1 MKVTLYKTPPY
12 MDRKINDEKSTPEA
26 RAERLKRVRN
36 LANLS
41 RIEMCEG
48 TDININ
54 TLKGWEVSRF
64 GGLSK
69 SGAAKVVTRLASAG
83 VVCSVDWLLYE
94 IGTPPQV
101 NLSHMESA
109 VEIEETALT
118 EDKQKNQMTEELLLF
133 RSHNPKSLDYIV
145 PDESMLPSFNKG
157 DMVAGIKIKNLED
170 AIGQHAI
177 VMLEDG
183 RKLLRNLCKGN
194 TPGRFTL
201 LATHLESG
209 AEDLVLSNMPIKMAA
224 PVIWH
229 RKLFLEKP

>member
-1 MKVTLYKTPPY
+1 MDYK
-12 MDRKINDEKSTPEA
+12 ISDEKSMPEA

-48 TDININ
+48 TDLNVN
-54 TLKGWEVSRF
+54 TLKGWEIGRF

-69 SGAAKVVTRLASAG
+69 SGATKVIARLTNAG
-83 VVCSVDWLLYE
+83 VICSADWLLYE

-101 NLSHMESA
+101 NLSHMEHST
-109 VEIEETALT
+109 EIEEPILT
-118 EDKQKNQMTEELLLF
+118 QDKQKTQMTEELLLF

-145 PDESMLPSFNKG
+145 PDESMLPMFNKG
-157 DMVAGIKIKNLED
+157 DMVAGIKIKNPED
-170 AIGQHAI
+170 AIGQHEI
-177 VMLEDG
+177 GILEDG
-183 RKLLRNLCKGN
+183 RKLLRNLCKGSAA
-194 TPGRFTL
+194 RRITL

-229 RKLFLEKP
+229 RKFFLERP